1 MAIKNIG
8 ELGLDEITEDYL
20 MAECEDMGAELGVD
34 THQGSVYMD
43 ACSGHII
50 RTAKFFNDL
59 RTVNEILSIL
69 TCTGDVLT
77 EKMMERGLERNPP
90 ADTAATYY
98 VEYVGAEPQ
107 VGDLMS
113 CDDLYHTEAK
123 RQMGDCVRG
132 NRNRYEH
139 TGSGTSGYSRP
150 RCG

>member
-59 RTVNEILSIL
+59 ATVNEILSIL

-77 EKMMERGLERNPP
+77 EKMMERGMERNPP

-98 VEYVGAEPQ
+98 DILWSYNA
-107 VGDLMS
+107 
-113 CDDLYHTEAK
+113 DDRYHHNIRRLLGYTRSF
-123 RQMGDCVRG
+123 RQ
-132 NRNRYEH
+132 NRL
-139 TGSGTSGYSRP
+139 
-150 RCG
+150 